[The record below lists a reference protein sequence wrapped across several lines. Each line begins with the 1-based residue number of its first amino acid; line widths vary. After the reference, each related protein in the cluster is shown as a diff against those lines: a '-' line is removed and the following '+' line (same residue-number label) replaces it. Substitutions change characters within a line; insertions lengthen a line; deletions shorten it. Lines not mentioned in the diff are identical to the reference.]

1 MRKNQKGSKRKRMLS
16 KKEPQKM
23 ERSRYLNVLLY
34 AGLAAILFVVLFFHV
49 KPESLDLDLFAVSEQ
64 TIYSPSTVDDQ
75 EATEEKKQEATDQV
89 EDQYTLKKA
98 YSDNRVDLISSLFE
112 AIKEEKKAADEKE
125 NAPSD
130 QEMVKHVKEK
140 LTTDMQ
146 EAVSDQSIKALLQA
160 SEENLSFTKD
170 SIITV
175 VNSLMSKEITAA
187 KLQDEKK
194 QVKTELENNSIP
206 SKYLNA
212 AKEIG
217 EFAIIPNY
225 VFDPVATEK
234 KRQEAADNIQP
245 VQIKQGQ
252 ILVEEGELID
262 REVYRKLELTGLLN
276 SSNLFKPVSGL
287 FILIGLFLAAIIHSL
302 ESRKKSLV
310 HKNKSL
316 LLYSLIFTIILII
329 MEVFSLFQET
339 KYTTI
344 GYVVPVALGTMLI
357 KLLINERL
365 AIFSGLVFALCGSM
379 MFNQGVTGVFNYVI
393 CAYYLM
399 SGMAGILFL
408 RKHNARSKILQAGLL
423 VALVNVLV
431 VLSIT
436 LIQNS
441 SPSGLEIGVNLMM
454 AIVSGFASAILVIGL
469 MPVFESM
476 FGILSTMKLIELSN
490 PNHPLLKKI
499 LTETPGTYH
508 HSVMVANLADAACE
522 AVGANGLLAR
532 VGAYY
537 HDIGK
542 TKRPQYFIENQMNI
556 DNPHD
561 KLSPQLSKNI
571 IIAHTTDGAEMLREK
586 KFPEELIDI
595 AEQHHGKSLLKFFYY
610 KAKERDD
617 QVTEEEFRYPGPKP
631 QSKEAAIISVAD
643 SVEAAVR
650 SMHNPNPERI
660 EKLVKGIISDKMQDG
675 QFSECDLTF
684 KELNIISQ
692 TICTTLKGIF
702 HSRIEYPDAPK
713 QKVK

>member
-1 MRKNQKGSKRKRMLS
+1 MS

-49 KPESLDLDLFAVSEQ
+49 KPESLDLDLFSVSEQ

-125 NAPSD
+125 NPPSD
-130 QEMVKHVKEK
+130 KEMVKRVKEK
-140 LTTDMQ
+140 LTSDMQ

-187 KLQDEKK
+187 KLQEEKK

-276 SSNLFKPVSGL
+276 SSNLIKPVSGL
-287 FILIGLFLAAIIHSL
+287 MILIGLFLAAIIHSL
-302 ESRKKSLV
+302 ETRKKSLV

-316 LLYSLIFTIILII
+316 LLYSLIFTIILVI

-393 CAYYLM
+393 CAYYLV

-408 RKHNARSKILQAGLL
+408 RKHNARSKILQAGLS
-423 VALVNVLV
+423 VALVNVLA

-454 AIVSGFASAILVIGL
+454 AIVSGFASSILVIGL

-556 DNPHD
+556 D
-561 KLSPQLSKNI
+561 
-571 IIAHTTDGAEMLREK
+571 
-586 KFPEELIDI
+586 
-595 AEQHHGKSLLKFFYY
+595 
-610 KAKERDD
+610 
-617 QVTEEEFRYPGPKP
+617 
-631 QSKEAAIISVAD
+631 
-643 SVEAAVR
+643 
-650 SMHNPNPERI
+650 
-660 EKLVKGIISDKMQDG
+660 
-675 QFSECDLTF
+675 
-684 KELNIISQ
+684 
-692 TICTTLKGIF
+692 
-702 HSRIEYPDAPK
+702 
-713 QKVK
+713 